1 MIIEIFEGSVIDKL
15 NYLDDREIKLL
26 TLINSN
32 ITSGKFAEIE
42 CERDGHHLQ
51 ILSWK
56 DSYEGIIIEA
66 DELEQAMDEVP
77 HEHNIYEF
85 ISNRIE
91 D

>member
-15 NYLDDREIKLL
+15 NCLDDREIKLL

-56 DSYEGIIIEA
+56 DPYEGITIEV
-66 DELEQAMDEVP
+66 DEMDQAMDEVP
-77 HEHNIYEF
+77 SQFNVYEF
-85 ISNRIE
+85 ITNRIE
-91 D
+91 N

>member
-1 MIIEIFEGSVIDKL
+1 MIIEIFEGSVIDNL
-15 NYLDDREIKLL
+15 NCLDDREIKLL
-26 TLINSN
+26 TIINSN

-77 HEHNIYEF
+77 SQFNVYEF
-85 ISNRIE
+85 ITNRIE
-91 D
+91 N

>member
-15 NYLDDREIKLL
+15 NCLDDREIKLL

-32 ITSGKFAEIE
+32 ITSGKFAEIK

-66 DELEQAMDEVP
+66 DELEQAMDMVP
-77 HEHNIYEF
+77 SKFNVYEF
-85 ISNRIE
+85 ITNKI

>member
-15 NYLDDREIKLL
+15 NRLDDREIKLL

-66 DELEQAMDEVP
+66 DELEQAMDMVSSKF
-77 HEHNIYEF
+77 NVYEF
-85 ISNRIE
+85 ITNKI

>member
-15 NYLDDREIKLL
+15 NCLDDREIKLL

-56 DSYEGIIIEA
+56 DPYEGIIIEA
-66 DELEQAMDEVP
+66 DELEQAMDMVP
-77 HEHNIYEF
+77 SKFNVYEF
-85 ISNRIE
+85 ITNRIE
-91 D
+91 N

>member
-15 NYLDDREIKLL
+15 NCLDDREIKLL

-66 DELEQAMDEVP
+66 DELEQAMDMVP
-77 HEHNIYEF
+77 SKFNVYEF
-85 ISNRIE
+85 ITNRIE
-91 D
+91 N

>member
-15 NYLDDREIKLL
+15 NRLDDREIKLL

-66 DELEQAMDEVP
+66 DELEQAMDMVP
-77 HEHNIYEF
+77 SKFNVYEF

>member
-15 NYLDDREIKLL
+15 NCLDDREIKLL

-42 CERDGHHLQ
+42 CECDGHHLQ

-56 DSYEGIIIEA
+56 DTYEGIIIEA
-66 DELEQAMDEVP
+66 DELEQAMDMVP
-77 HEHNIYEF
+77 SKFNVYEF
-85 ISNRIE
+85 ITNKI

>member
-15 NYLDDREIKLL
+15 NCLDDREIKLL

-56 DSYEGIIIEA
+56 DSYDGIIIESA
-66 DELEQAMDEVP
+66 ELEQAMDMVP
-77 HEHNIYEF
+77 SKFNVYEF
-85 ISNRIE
+85 ITNKI

>member
-15 NYLDDREIKLL
+15 NRLDDREIKLL

-66 DELEQAMDEVP
+66 DELEQAMDMVP
-77 HEHNIYEF
+77 SKFNVYEF
-85 ISNRIE
+85 ITNKI